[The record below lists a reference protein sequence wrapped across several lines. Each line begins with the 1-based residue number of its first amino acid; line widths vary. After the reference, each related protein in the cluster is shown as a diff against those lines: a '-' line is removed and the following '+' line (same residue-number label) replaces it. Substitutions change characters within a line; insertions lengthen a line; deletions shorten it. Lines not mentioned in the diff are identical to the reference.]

1 MTQTFSESGFCVYA
15 RAFGIRKKEDRHIN
29 QTFALRSIVSKTACA
44 DSENA
49 MTISDNVTQLAE
61 ISTVKDRNGNF
72 SDANPDPRQAAAK
85 IAKPTRGAD
94 QRILDSFPKG

>member
-1 MTQTFSESGFCVYA
+1 
-15 RAFGIRKKEDRHIN
+15 
-29 QTFALRSIVSKTACA
+29 
-44 DSENA
+44 

-61 ISTVKDRNGNF
+61 ISTVKDRNGDF